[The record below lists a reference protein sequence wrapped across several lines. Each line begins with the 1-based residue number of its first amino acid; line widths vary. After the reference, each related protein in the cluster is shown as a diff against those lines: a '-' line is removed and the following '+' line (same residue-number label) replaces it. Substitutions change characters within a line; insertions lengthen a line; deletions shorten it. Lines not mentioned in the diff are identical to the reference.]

1 MENEHKQAIHK
12 EKAMIYKISE
22 KQILQQCYFTVH
34 PFTLA
39 KLKPNDIGRQK

>member
-1 MENEHKQAIHK
+1 MNTNRQFTE
-12 EKAMIYKISE
+12 EKTMTYKTSE

-34 PFTLA
+34 PFALA